1 MTRPPSR
8 HRRTLLADS
17 TRASAAAIVG
27 YAPGFF
33 VPIAI
38 AAVFGANASTD
49 AFFLALSAASLVA
62 NAAGVTTQQAAI
74 PFLIDARRGGGDV
87 GRFVGEI
94 AAALLILA
102 AIPTVVLNGAILW
115 HIARG
120 AQWHG
125 HDARLLGQFLWLFVP
140 YIGCSVLAGAYAGA
154 LNAEHQYGRAALSP
168 AVRSTIVLAAVLG
181 ARALGLYALVIGY
194 LLGEAARCGWLFA
207 ILRRRYPVRV
217 LGWPSA
223 ARLATFSRT
232 AVAQML
238 GSGVVAFLPLLDRMM
253 AAPLGPGSLSL
264 LDYADRLWQVPV
276 GFAMSGF
283 MVTSLSHWSEGL
295 HRRGGT
301 AGLSSVTARTAAC
314 VFLLFLGPSAAFV
327 IARAPI
333 MRIVFGSGRFTL
345 DDLTLLTNTLAMLV
359 AGTPVYIAGL
369 IYTRAFLVLKRADW
383 LLAISVVQIVLKVV
397 LNRAFIPA
405 QGLVG
410 IALASVV
417 TYAVSSL
424 LLVALFHLRLASAA
438 GAPIVDA
445 MRTASEAGVER

>member
-1 MTRPPSR
+1 VARPPSR
-8 HRRTLLADS
+8 HRPTLLADS
-17 TRASAAAIVG
+17 TRASAAAIAG

-38 AAVFGANASTD
+38 AAVFGANARTD

-62 NAAGVTTQQAAI
+62 NAAGVTAQQAAI
-74 PFLIDARRGGGDV
+74 PFLVDARRGGDV

-102 AIPTVVLNGAILW
+102 AIPTVVLNGAVLW
-115 HIARG
+115 YIARG
-120 AQWHG
+120 AEWHG
-125 HDARLLGQFLWLFVP
+125 HDAGLLGQLLWLFVP

-154 LNAEHQYGRAALSP
+154 LNAEHLYGRAALSP

-207 ILRRRYPVRV
+207 ILRRQYPVRV
-217 LGWPSA
+217 LCWPSA
-223 ARLATFSRT
+223 ANLATFSRT

-238 GSGVVAFLPLLDRMM
+238 GSGVVAFLPLLDRLM
-253 AAPLGPGSLSL
+253 AASLGPGSLSL

-276 GFAMSGF
+276 AFAMSGF

-301 AGLSSVTARTAAC
+301 AGLSSVTARTAAW
-314 VFLLFLGPSAAFV
+314 VFLLFLGPSVAFV

-333 MRIVFGSGRFTL
+333 MRLVFGSGKFTPG
-345 DDLTLLTNTLAMLV
+345 DLTLLTDALAMLV

-383 LLAISVVQIVLKVV
+383 LLAINVVQIVLKVV